1 LLDPSRPG
9 TTERINALA
18 IQGIDLNDLGTFE
31 AGIPHDQFK
40 RLRNEAPVYRH
51 EGAGNEEDF
60 WCITKHADLK
70 YISKRPLTFS
80 SEQQGALFRDPDAES
95 LPMLQQIMLNMDP
108 PRHRIYRAIINK
120 AFTPRMVVNMEARV
134 DKMIEQI
141 INRVCERGACDFV
154 DDLAAPL
161 PMQVICEMVG
171 VPEEDRRSIYE
182 LGNRM
187 VGFDDPELNPD
198 GTWEEPQEDSELM
211 GASAEMFLYAAKLK
225 AKFQNSNEDNLATAL
240 LNAEV
245 DGQKLTDMEFN
256 SFFLILAIAGNETTR
271 TVTSN
276 GMIQLI
282 RHPDQRDRLLKD
294 PSLLNTAV
302 EEILRFEPAVSCFRR
317 TAMKDVEIRGTRI
330 AEGDKIMLWYPA
342 VNRDEEVF
350 DDPDTFDI
358 GRNPNDHLS
367 FGIGEHFCLGSNLA
381 RMELRKIFAA
391 LMKRLPDIE
400 FASPPRRLRSN
411 FVNGVKEMQVTFKP
425 SAPIHSH

>member
-1 LLDPSRPG
+1 MG
-9 TTERINALA
+9 KTVTTNAHS
-18 IQGIDLNDLGTFE
+18 IDLNDLSTFE
-31 AGIPHDQFK
+31 IGIPHDQF
-40 RLRNEAPVYRH
+40 RWLRQEAPVYRH
-51 EGAGNEEDF
+51 AGSGNDEDY

-70 YISKRPLTFS
+70 YISKNPMIFS
-80 SEQQGALFRDPDAES
+80 SEEKGALIRDPDAET
-95 LPMLQQIMLNMDP
+95 LPMLRQIMLNMDP

-120 AFTPRMVVNMEARV
+120 AFTPRMVTNMEARV

-141 INRVCERGACDFV
+141 INRVCEKGQCDFV

-171 VPEEDRRSIYE
+171 VPEEDRRGIYQ
-182 LGNRM
+182 LGNKM

-198 GTWEEPQEDSELM
+198 GTWEKPQADSELTS
-211 GASAEMFLYAAKLK
+211 ASANMFLYAAKLK
-225 AKFQNSNEDNLATAL
+225 EMFQDSNEDNLATAL

-282 RHPDQRDRLLKD
+282 RHPDQRQRLLND
-294 PSLLNTAV
+294 PSLLNTAI

-317 TAMKDVEIRGTRI
+317 TAMKDVEIRDTRI
-330 AEGDKIMLWYPA
+330 AAGDKIMLWYPA
-342 VNRDEEVF
+342 ANRDEEVF
-350 DDPDTFDI
+350 DDPDKFDI

-400 FASPPRRLRSN
+400 FAAEPRRLRSN
-411 FVNGVKEMQVTFKP
+411 FVNGVKEMQVSFTP
-425 SAPIHSH
+425 SAPIHSD

>member
-1 LLDPSRPG
+1 MG
-9 TTERINALA
+9 MTVTTSAHS
-18 IQGIDLNDLGTFE
+18 IDLNDLRTFE
-31 AGIPHDQFK
+31 TGIPHDQF
-40 RLRNEAPVYRH
+40 RWLRQEAPVYRH
-51 EGAGNEEDF
+51 AGSGNDEDY

-70 YISKRPLTFS
+70 YVSKNPMIFS
-80 SEQQGALFRDPDAES
+80 SEEKGTLIRDPDAET
-95 LPMLQQIMLNMDP
+95 LPMLRQIMLNMDP

-120 AFTPRMVVNMEARV
+120 AFTPRMVTNMEARV

-141 INRVCERGACDFV
+141 INRVCEKGECDFV
-154 DDLAAPL
+154 DDLAAQL

-171 VPEEDRRSIYE
+171 VPEEDRRGIYE
-182 LGNRM
+182 LGNKM

-198 GTWEEPQEDSELM
+198 GTWEKPQADSELTS
-211 GASAEMFLYAAKLK
+211 ASANMFLYAAKLK
-225 AKFQNSNEDNLATAL
+225 KMFQDSNEDNLATAL

-245 DGQKLTDMEFN
+245 DGVKLTDMEFN

-282 RHPDQRDRLLKD
+282 RHPDQRQRLLND
-294 PSLLNTAV
+294 PSLLNTAI

-317 TAMKDVEIRGTRI
+317 TAMKDVEIRDTRI
-330 AEGDKIMLWYPA
+330 AAGDKIMLWYPA
-342 VNRDEEVF
+342 ANRDEEVF
-350 DDPDTFDI
+350 DDPDKFDI

-400 FASPPRRLRSN
+400 FAAEPRRLRSN
-411 FVNGVKEMQVTFKP
+411 FVNGVKEMQVTFTP
-425 SAPIHSH
+425 SAPIHSD

>member
-1 LLDPSRPG
+1 MG
-9 TTERINALA
+9 KTVTTNAHS
-18 IQGIDLNDLGTFE
+18 IDLNDLSTFE
-31 AGIPHDQFK
+31 IGIPHDQF
-40 RLRNEAPVYRH
+40 RWLRQEAPVYRH
-51 EGAGNEEDF
+51 AGSGNDEDY

-70 YISKRPLTFS
+70 YISKNPMIFS
-80 SEQQGALFRDPDAES
+80 SEEKGALIRDPDAET
-95 LPMLQQIMLNMDP
+95 LPMLRQIMLNMDP

-120 AFTPRMVVNMEARV
+120 AFTPRMVTNMEARV

-141 INRVCERGACDFV
+141 INRVCEKGECDFV

-171 VPEEDRRSIYE
+171 VPEEDRRGIYQ
-182 LGNRM
+182 LGNKM

-198 GTWEEPQEDSELM
+198 GTWEKPQADSELTS
-211 GASAEMFLYAAKLK
+211 ASANMFLYAAKLK
-225 AKFQNSNEDNLATAL
+225 EMFQDSNEDNLATAL

-282 RHPDQRDRLLKD
+282 RHPDQRQRLLND
-294 PSLLNTAV
+294 PSLLNTAI

-317 TAMKDVEIRGTRI
+317 TAMKDVEIRDTRI
-330 AEGDKIMLWYPA
+330 AAGDKIMLWYPA
-342 VNRDEEVF
+342 ANRDEEVF
-350 DDPDTFDI
+350 DDPDKFDL

-391 LMKRLPDIE
+391 LMRRLPDIE
-400 FASPPRRLRSN
+400 FAAEPRRLRSN
-411 FVNGVKEMQVTFKP
+411 FVNGVKEMQVSFTP
-425 SAPIHSH
+425 SAPIHSD